1 MFCHQGEVARRLMM
15 KEKEEEGAA
24 ESWKNIV
31 PLNGRP
37 NIMYW
42 FDHDDYNKNVISPSW
57 QNDNFAEAVMAS
69 LSGQWIHF
77 L

>member
-37 NIMYW
+37 NIMY
-42 FDHDDYNKNVISPSW
+42 
-57 QNDNFAEAVMAS
+57 
-69 LSGQWIHF
+69 
-77 L
+77 